1 MVTSSLDKTFKLW
14 DVRKLQ
20 DGKPLVVLPHKKSVN
35 SAYFSPSHGNRILT
49 TDQHSEINVFCGPFW
64 DLETA
69 IAHPHRKG
77 LYLTPIKVIE

>member
-1 MVTSSLDKTFKLW
+1 MVTSSLDKTVKLW

-20 DGKPLVVLPHKKSVN
+20 EGKPIVVQTHKKPVN

-49 TDQHSEINVFCGPFW
+49 TDQHSEINVFSGPFW

-69 IAHPHRKG
+69 IAHPHRKFQ
-77 LYLTPIKVIE
+77 YLTPIKVI